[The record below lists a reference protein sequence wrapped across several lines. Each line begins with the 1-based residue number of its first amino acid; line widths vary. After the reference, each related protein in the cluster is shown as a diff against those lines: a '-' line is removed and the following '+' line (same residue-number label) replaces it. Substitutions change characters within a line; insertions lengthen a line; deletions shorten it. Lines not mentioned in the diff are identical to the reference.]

1 MCQWVKRVDY
11 GHASARRDEA
21 VDDVRA
27 DEAGAARHENVFG
40 SAHQPVATMLWIR
53 MAQPACAASS
63 PRRAPAL
70 RIAAVASMSHGRNGS
85 QMRSTSAFD
94 RPLTSA
100 TNPHPRPTPSRA
112 RAPRLSPALQR
123 AQTAPGLAS
132 HAPDGA
138 NQRRS
143 KRLRAYAGA
152 IFSAGSSTNTKP
164 PEFANPTVDLD
175 WFHELK
181 AFPPTMRT
189 TTSPSE
195 VQRVDPWPVGA
206 AVLCVTGGEGCRR
219 SRGFASRSGLLD
231 ELERGDQLDI
241 ARQHLAAVRELH
253 LPAQAEVGAVDDG
266 LER

>member
-1 MCQWVKRVDY
+1 MSAASTPRPTTGGLVTDGIDPGDRVAGCGRVAEVEPQVLGIGAQICGDAAVCQWVKRVDY
-11 GHASARRDEA
+11 GHAWARRDEA

-152 IFSAGSSTNTKP
+152 IFSAGSSTNT
-164 PEFANPTVDLD
+164 
-175 WFHELK
+175 
-181 AFPPTMRT
+181 
-189 TTSPSE
+189 
-195 VQRVDPWPVGA
+195 
-206 AVLCVTGGEGCRR
+206 
-219 SRGFASRSGLLD
+219 
-231 ELERGDQLDI
+231 
-241 ARQHLAAVRELH
+241 
-253 LPAQAEVGAVDDG
+253 
-266 LER
+266 